1 MYNPLLAVEY
11 AKKWAFSYNPN
22 YYNFSSIGGDCTNFV
37 SQCLHAGGINM
48 NFYPLGWYYNSLND
62 RAPAWTGV
70 NEFWNFGISNSGTGV
85 KLQETTL
92 LELKVGDIIQ
102 LFNGDRFYHT
112 LLVVNVD
119 NGIRVSAHDNNAFDI
134 PLTSY
139 YFRNYRCA
147 HVFA

>member
-11 AKKWAFSYNPN
+11 AKKWAFNYNPN

-37 SQCLHAGGINM
+37 SQCLYAGGINM
-48 NFYPLGWYYNSLND
+48 NFSPLGWYYNSIND

-70 NEFWNFGISNSGTGV
+70 NEFWDFGTSNNGFGV
-85 KLQETTL
+85 KLKETPL
-92 LELKVGDIIQ
+92 SDLRVGDIIQ

-112 LLVVNVD
+112 LLVVNTD
-119 NGIRVSAHDNNAFDI
+119 SGIRVSAHDYNAFDI

-139 YFRNYRCA
+139 YFRSYRCA
-147 HVFA
+147 HVFD